1 MKKEKRRKNENR
13 QKKKEEDEEEEEK
26 KNWNEFEKR
35 NEKEK
40 MKRKKCEY
48 WKGAEELMERKRMR
62 GKNEKCKNE
71 FRWRDKPSKRRRGE
85 WEGGVGKEVQANV
98 GSRFILET
106 RVVIWWA

>member
-1 MKKEKRRKNENR
+1 MKKEKMKTGR
-13 QKKKEEDEEEEEK
+13 KKEEDEEEEK
-26 KNWNEFEKR
+26 KWNEFEKM

-71 FRWRDKPSKRRRGE
+71 FRWRDKPSKRR
-85 WEGGVGKEVQANV
+85 GGSGREE
-98 GSRFILET
+98 L
-106 RVVIWWA
+106 